1 MIAHTCTFDCTDYLI
16 GVLNLTR
23 QEQIVVIFVL
33 IALLAGAGIRHFR
46 MVSMLP
52 APERAV
58 GNESS
63 RYNNPFYES
72 FRIQ

>member
-1 MIAHTCTFDCTDYLI
+1 MSAHTCTFDCTHYLV

-52 APERAV
+52 APERAA

-63 RYNNPFYES
+63 R
-72 FRIQ
+72 

>member
-1 MIAHTCTFDCTDYLI
+1 
-16 GVLNLTR
+16 VLNLTR

-52 APERAV
+52 APEQAA

-63 RYNNPFYES
+63 R
-72 FRIQ
+72 